1 MKRSELKQII
11 KEEIH
16 NVLKENKFIRDF
28 EEFIGDKDATSV
40 DIDYFSAQNKLTPEQ
55 KSVLKNKFLPNI
67 SIKSTGPLSPDINP
81 RFGK

>member
-1 MKRSELKQII
+1 MKVSELKQLI
-11 KEEIH
+11 KEEITK
-16 NVLKENKFIRDF
+16 VLSENKFIRDF

-67 SIKSTGPLSPDINP
+67 SIKNTGPLSPDINP

>member
-11 KEEIH
+11 KEEL
-16 NVLKENKFIRDF
+16 VKMVDKNKFIRDF

-67 SIKSTGPLSPDINP
+67 SIKSTGPPSPDINP

>member
-1 MKRSELKQII
+1 MKVSELKQLI
-11 KEEIH
+11 KEEITK
-16 NVLKENKFIRDF
+16 VLSENKFIRDF

-55 KSVLKNKFLPNI
+55 KSALKNKFLPDF
-67 SIKSTGPLSPDINP
+67 SIKSTGPLPSNIKP

>member
-11 KEEIH
+11 KEEISK
-16 NVLKENKFIRDF
+16 VLKENKFIRDF